1 MRFPNRNG
9 RSGVRNGRPRILR
22 AERFLCYE
30 YSDMKTKTE
39 TTLKIAK
46 LGNPILRKIA
56 APIDPREIK
65 SSEIQRLID
74 DMFEAMYDEPGIGL
88 AAPQVSR
95 SIQLVVMGCKGE
107 GGFPETVL
115 INPSIVYYGPE
126 QVESWE
132 GCLSVDGLRG
142 KVTRPSLVRV
152 KGLDRKGN
160 SLDFEA
166 TELYSVCIQHELDH
180 LIGKVFL
187 DRMTDMST
195 LTQLH
200 EFSQYWQKEPTNL
213 I

>member
-1 MRFPNRNG
+1 M
-9 RSGVRNGRPRILR
+9 L
-22 AERFLCYE
+22 
-30 YSDMKTKTE
+30 T
-39 TTLKIAK
+39 IAK
-46 LGNPILRKIA
+46 LGNPILRKFA

-65 SSEIQRLID
+65 SLEVQGLID
-74 DMFEAMYDEPGIGL
+74 EMFEVMYDEPGIGL

-95 SIQLVVMGCKGE
+95 SIQLVVMGCKDE

-126 QVESWE
+126 QAENWE

-142 KVTRPSLVRV
+142 KVTRPSVVRV
-152 KGLDRKGN
+152 KGLDRKGKP
-160 SLDFEA
+160 LDIEA
-166 TELYSVCIQHELDH
+166 TGLFAVCIQHELDH
-180 LIGKVFL
+180 LIGKLFL

-200 EFSQYWQKEPTNL
+200 EFQQYWQKEPTSV

>member
-1 MRFPNRNG
+1 M
-9 RSGVRNGRPRILR
+9 
-22 AERFLCYE
+22 AA
-30 YSDMKTKTE
+30 
-39 TTLKIAK
+39 LKIAK

-56 APIDPREIK
+56 APVDRREIK
-65 SSEIQRLID
+65 SAEFQRLID
-74 DMFEAMYDEPGIGL
+74 DMFETMYDEPGIGL

-95 SIQLVVMGCKGE
+95 SVQLIVMGCEGE

-115 INPSIVYYGPE
+115 INPSILYYGP
-126 QVESWE
+126 QQAESWE

-142 KVTRPSLVRV
+142 KVTRPSLIRV
-152 KGLDRKGN
+152 TGLDRDGKAM
-160 SLDFEA
+160 DFEA
-166 TELYSVCIQHELDH
+166 TGLYAVCIQHEMDH

-200 EFSQYWQKEPTNL
+200 EFSQYWQKEPSTV

>member
-1 MRFPNRNG
+1 M
-9 RSGVRNGRPRILR
+9 
-22 AERFLCYE
+22 
-30 YSDMKTKTE
+30 
-39 TTLKIAK
+39 LKIAK
-46 LGNPILRKIA
+46 LGNPILRKVA
-56 APIDPREIK
+56 TPIDPREIK
-65 SSEIQRLID
+65 SLEIQGLID
-74 DMFEAMYDEPGIGL
+74 EMFEIMYDEPGIGL

-95 SIQLVVMGCKGE
+95 SIQLVVMGCQDE

-126 QVESWE
+126 QAENWE

-142 KVTRPSLVRV
+142 KVTRPSVVRV
-152 KGLDRKGN
+152 KGLDRKGKP
-160 SLDFEA
+160 LDFEA
-166 TELYSVCIQHELDH
+166 TGLFAVCIQHELDH

-200 EFSQYWQKEPTNL
+200 EFRQYWQKEPSSV